1 MGLGTFKS
9 IGLVGHSLDNSVAVE
24 EANCILYDS
33 TMLYS
38 VFFISTASGAL
49 VVGGVRDTYIHPSPE
64 IAFECSME

>member
-1 MGLGTFKS
+1 MARLGLGTLKS

-38 VFFISTASGAL
+38 EL
-49 VVGGVRDTYIHPSPE
+49 RIHNVAFRHMNVSPVTNTVHF
-64 IAFECSME
+64 AR